1 MPGEQTLILLKP
13 DAVQRDLIGALLA
26 RFEQAGFSI
35 DHLATVEPTTSL
47 LEQHYQEHVDKDFFP
62 GLREYMQ
69 QDHVVACIISRDNAV
84 TAARQVIGDTEPA
97 SAQPGTIR
105 GDYGDD
111 SYEQADA
118 QDRGLHNLVHAS
130 ENKQVAKREIQLWFD
145 DQGAEARK

>member
-1 MPGEQTLILLKP
+1 MSGERTLILLKP
-13 DAVQRDLIGALLA
+13 DTIQRDLIGAVLA

-35 DHLATVEPTTSL
+35 DHLATVEPTASL

-69 QDHVVACIISRDNAV
+69 QDHVVACIMSRDNAV
-84 TAARQVIGDTEPA
+84 TAARQVIGDTEPKTA
-97 SAQPGTIR
+97 RPGTIR

-118 QDRGLHNLVHAS
+118 QDRGLHNLVHAA
-130 ENKQVAKREIQLWFD
+130 ENNQAAKREIQLWFD
-145 DQGAEARK
+145 NESLN